1 MIDFPELIK
10 STREGLG
17 ETQAEFAERFG
28 SHANTVSRWESGQ
41 YQAPYAVISFVLG
54 EQEPDLQTIYSCW
67 GTEAGFRLTVNQGSH
82 GRVCFLAV
90 DEVNRN
96 SFQVCIEKHHAAN
109 LVKAMQTVKARR
121 SGGDGK

>member
-1 MIDFPELIK
+1 MNFPDLIK

-17 ETQAEFAERFG
+17 ETQVEFAKRFN

-41 YQAPYAVISFVLG
+41 YQAPYEVLEFVLG
-54 EQEPDLQTIYSCW
+54 EQKPDLRNIYSCW
-67 GTEAGFRLTVNQGSH
+67 GTEAGFRLHVNQGSH

-96 SFQVCIEKHHAAN
+96 SFQVCIEKHHVKN
-109 LVKAMQTVKARR
+109 LAKALAPQEEHN
-121 SGGDGK
+121 GD